1 MNAEF
6 HRVRQW
12 RAPILSPEG
21 AGLAR
26 ELSWRRHIATG
37 GYWSL
42 SLGGSSEEPEEPV
55 TFALSIGGSPGTLT
69 APLALVHS
77 LLQSVGGA
85 AAIEDEPE
93 LVAMLLELALEPT
106 LLQLEQRHAGLSV
119 RLAPPRRATPRDWL
133 PVTLACSWHGA
144 SGVLRLD
151 LRADAATRLA
161 TAISPLARQRERLP
175 DFLIPVTLR
184 AFVVDLSL
192 ASVRALEPGDVVL
205 VEGQRGEEF
214 YVLVNERP
222 FWRARWD
229 EGELRVVS
237 GRKRQSEDLED
248 LAVTSGDHP
257 PDEEEGLGL
266 DDLPV
271 RLTFELGKVMV
282 PLQDL
287 ESMGPGYV
295 FELARGP
302 DQPLDIVA
310 NGRRIGRGRIV
321 EVSGALGVQVV
332 WIGRHG

>member
-26 ELSWRRHIATG
+26 ELSWRRHVATG
-37 GYWSL
+37 GEWSL
-42 SLGGSSEEPEEPV
+42 GLGGFFEEPEAPV
-55 TFALSIGGSPGTLT
+55 TFALSIGGAPGTLT
-69 APLALVHS
+69 VPLALVHG
-77 LLQSVGGA
+77 LLQSIGGA
-85 AAIEDEPE
+85 AAIEGDSE

-106 LLQLEQRHAGLSV
+106 LLQLEQRHAELSIC
-119 RLAPPRRATPRDWL
+119 LASPRRVTPRDWL
-133 PVTLACSWHGA
+133 PVMLACSWRGA
-144 SGVLRLD
+144 SGIVRLD
-151 LRADAATRLA
+151 LRSDAAARLA
-161 TAISPLARQRERLP
+161 TALRPFTHQRERLP
-175 DFLIPVTLR
+175 DLPIPVTLR
-184 AFVVDLSL
+184 AFVVDLPL

-205 VEGQRGEEF
+205 VEGQRSEEF
-214 YVLVNERP
+214 CVLVNEKP

-229 EGELRVVS
+229 EGELRVIS
-237 GRKRQSEDLED
+237 DRKPQSDDLEE